1 MTPESLAR
9 ALLVAVFV
17 LISAAASGK
26 QLYDY
31 VDGNGIRHFTDV
43 PPQTDQ
49 PVSSTRIR
57 TEPKPLI
64 DLSTRRVDGGSVMAL
79 RNLSDGPVEVELRL
93 DRPDNIVSEPP
104 LPARVVLEA
113 REHREVARARA
124 ADPRRDSSYRVL
136 ANAVPGDPRV
146 RPDPDTVYQVP
157 FASGTRYAIGQS
169 FGGSFSH
176 TDPQNY
182 HAVDFG
188 VEEGTP
194 VLAARDGVV
203 VQVER
208 DFYESGGDRNRLAAR
223 ANYVRVMHED
233 GTMAVYAHL
242 AFETVVVQPG
252 SVVLAGQHLGNAGAT
267 GFATGPHLHFV
278 VQRNA
283 GLSLRSIP
291 FRLDGPDGPRTPET
305 SSRWQR
311 AP

>member
-1 MTPESLAR
+1 MKSPLPTITLLALAAVLASMPTPA
-9 ALLVAVFV
+9 
-17 LISAAASGK
+17 K

-31 VDGNGIRHFTDV
+31 VDENGIRHFTDV
-43 PPQTDQ
+43 PPQTEQ
-49 PVSSTRIR
+49 PVNSTRIR
-57 TEPKPLI
+57 TDPKPLI
-64 DLSTRRVDGGSVMAL
+64 DLSTRRLDHGSVVGV
-79 RNLSDGPVEVELRL
+79 RNLSDGPIEVELRL
-93 DRPDNIVSEPP
+93 NSADNVTSEPA
-104 LPARVVLEA
+104 LPTRVVLEA
-113 REHREVARARA
+113 REQREVARIGI
-124 ADPRRDSSYRVL
+124 ADPHRDSSYQVL

-146 RPDPDTVYQVP
+146 HADPDLVYRLP
-157 FASGTRYAIGQS
+157 FPTGTRYAIGQT
-169 FGGSFSH
+169 FGGRFSH
-176 TDPQNY
+176 TDPQNF

-208 DFYESGGDRNRLAAR
+208 DFYESGGDRERLAAR

-242 AFETVVVQPG
+242 AFETVVVRPG
-252 SVVLAGQHLGNAGAT
+252 SVVLAGQRLGDAGAT

-283 GLSLRSIP
+283 GMSLRSIP
-291 FRLDGPDGPRTPET
+291 FRLDGPDGPRTPQT
-305 SSRWQR
+305 SDRWQH

>member
-1 MTPESLAR
+1 MNPATVASTLLVL
-9 ALLVAVFV
+9 ALLLASLV
-17 LISAAASGK
+17 ASGK

-31 VDGNGIRHFTDV
+31 VDENGIRHFTDV

-49 PVSSTRIR
+49 PVNSTRIR
-57 TEPKPLI
+57 TDPKPLI
-64 DLSTRRVDGGSVMAL
+64 ALSTRRVDDGSVIAV
-79 RNLSDGPVEVELRL
+79 RNLSDGPIEVELRL
-93 DRPDNIVSEPP
+93 DRPENIVSEPP
-104 LPARVVLEA
+104 LPTRVVLEA
-113 REHREVARARA
+113 REQRDVARASA

-146 RPDPDTVYQVP
+146 RPDPDTVYRIP
-157 FASGTRYAIGQS
+157 FASGTRYAIGQA
-169 FGGSFSH
+169 FGGRFSH
-176 TDPQNY
+176 TDPQNW

-208 DFYESGGDRNRLAAR
+208 DFYESGGDRDRLAAR
-223 ANYVRVMHED
+223 ANYVRIMHED
-233 GTMAVYAHL
+233 GTMAMYAHL
-242 AFETVVVQPG
+242 AFETVVVRPG
-252 SVVLAGQHLGNAGAT
+252 SVVLAGPHLGDAGAT

-291 FRLDGPDGPRTPET
+291 FRLDGPDGAQTPQPST
-305 SSRWQR
+305 RWQH